1 MNQLKRL
8 SKLPAYTYPWM
19 ARLFYIAM
27 LSFSLINAPVLAQV
41 HDPKALYADPIVAKG
56 PIAPLLTGLGDHHFE
71 VTTNNP
77 GSQQYFDQGYRL
89 TMGFNHSE
97 ALRSFK
103 EATRLDPDNAMAYW
117 GWALVLGPNL
127 NLPMQDNVVEQAY
140 TAIQNAVALKHKVTP
155 RERDYIEAL
164 ARRYTSTPEVDR
176 TALDVTYMKAM
187 KALVEKYP
195 DDLDA
200 ATLYAAAI
208 MNTNPW
214 DYWYADGSP
223 KSHTISIMMVLQS
236 VIDRNPQ
243 HAGAHHYLIHTVEAF
258 QPELGV
264 ASADQLGSLMPGA
277 GHLVHMPSHIYM
289 RVGRYA
295 DSYNANVL
303 AVKADEGYITQC
315 RAQGLY
321 PLAYYPHNIHFLA
334 WSAMYQGRSSAALEA
349 ARQVAQAIP
358 AKSRDNTWAM
368 YELFRSQPY
377 FVMVRFGQ
385 WRDML
390 DEPKP
395 EIGAQFITGIWHY
408 GRGLAYAHK
417 GQADLAQKELML
429 LKELRLE
436 AEEDETYY
444 AGFGA
449 AGGLLTIA
457 DEILSGEIAAKNGD
471 IRKGISHLERA
482 VRLEDGLLYNEPSDW
497 ALPTRHILGA
507 LLLEAGY
514 PAEAEVIYWEDLRRN
529 PENGYSLFGLHQSLM
544 AQEKTRV
551 ATITKERFTQA
562 WKEADVKL
570 TTSRY

>member
-1 MNQLKRL
+1 
-8 SKLPAYTYPWM
+8 
-19 ARLFYIAM
+19 
-27 LSFSLINAPVLAQV
+27 
-41 HDPKALYADPIVAKG
+41 
-56 PIAPLLTGLGDHHFE
+56 LTGLGEHHFE

-103 EATRLDPDNAMAYW
+103 EATRLDPNNAMAFW

-127 NLPMQDNVVEQAY
+127 NLPMQENVVEQAY
-140 TAIQNAVALKHKVTP
+140 TAMQNALALKHKVTP
-155 RERDYIEAL
+155 REKDYIEAL
-164 ARRYTSTPEVDR
+164 ATRYISDPKADR
-176 TALDVTYMKAM
+176 TAFDAAYMNAM
-187 KALVEKYP
+187 KDLVKKYP
-195 DDLDA
+195 DDLEA
-200 ATLYAAAI
+200 AILYAAAI

-223 KSHTISIMMVLQS
+223 KSHTIVILEVLQS
-236 VIDRNPQ
+236 VIDRNPR

-258 QPELGV
+258 QPELGI

-334 WSAMYQGRSSAALEA
+334 WSAMYQGRSSAALDA
-349 ARQVAQAIP
+349 ARQVARSIP

-385 WRDML
+385 WNDML
-390 DEPKP
+390 EEPKP

-408 GRGLAYAHK
+408 ARGLAYAHK
-417 GQADLAQKELML
+417 GQADLAQKELMQL
-429 LKELRLE
+429 QKLRLE

-449 AGGLLTIA
+449 AGGLLSIA
-457 DEILSGEIAAKNGD
+457 DEILSGEIAAKNGN
-471 IRKGISHLERA
+471 IKKGISHLERA

-497 ALPTRHILGA
+497 ALPTRHVLGA

-529 PENGYSLFGLHQSLM
+529 PENGYSLFGLHQSLT
-544 AQEKTRV
+544 AQEKSGV
-551 ATITKERFTQA
+551 AAAIEARFKKA
-562 WKEADVKL
+562 WKEADVNL